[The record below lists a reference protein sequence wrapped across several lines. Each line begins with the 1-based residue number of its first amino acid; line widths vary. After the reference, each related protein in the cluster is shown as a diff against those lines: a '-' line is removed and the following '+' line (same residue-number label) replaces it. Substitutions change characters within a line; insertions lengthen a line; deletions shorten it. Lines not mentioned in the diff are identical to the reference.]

1 MESVIK
7 IPQYYEYELARAAHK
22 LVSELFKL
30 KPGETFV
37 VTADTESDPRVVE
50 ATAAAAFAV
59 GAKPLVVWNASP
71 LGVAKAADPMLPGEA
86 LTGVLSAADA
96 WCEYNNKWIFYS
108 TTYEKVMKA
117 NKKLRH
123 TCYVGM
129 NVDMM
134 VRVIGR
140 VDVPT
145 LAKYQEKLTSM
156 TKAAKHCRMTT
167 PAGGDVE
174 FDMNPTVPMLFEVGY
189 ADTPGSHMLS
199 GQIGWSPVFESI
211 NGAIAFDGSINPPIG
226 LVKEPVILHVRK
238 GKVEKIEGGED
249 ARVFES
255 WLKSF
260 NHPRMLRIAHVC
272 YGCNPGAKLTGDV
285 VEDERVWGVTEW
297 GVGYVG
303 SILTGGEPI
312 DAPSHSDG
320 ICLNTSVWLDGK
332 QIWDE
337 GKAVDPELA
346 ELAKKL
352 GKA

>member
-1 MESVIK
+1 MELVIEM
-7 IPQYYEYELARAAHK
+7 PRYYEYELAKATYK
-22 LVSELFKL
+22 LVSKCFKL

-59 GAKPLVVWNASP
+59 GAKPLVIWNASP
-71 LGVAKAADPMLPGEA
+71 LGVGKGADPMLPGEA
-86 LTGVLSAADA
+86 LTAVLSKADA
-96 WCEYNNKWIFYS
+96 WCEFNNKWIFYS
-108 TTYEKVMKA
+108 TAYENAMKA

-123 TCYVGM
+123 TPFVGM

-140 VDVPT
+140 VDMPT
-145 LAKYQEKLTSM
+145 LAKYQNRLFSL
-156 TKAAKHCRMTT
+156 TKAAKHIRMTT
-167 PAGGDVE
+167 PGGGDVE
-174 FDMNPTVPMLFEVGY
+174 FDNDPNRPMLNEVGY
-189 ADTPGSHMLS
+189 ADTPGSHMLG

-211 NGAIAFDGSINPPIG
+211 NGVIAFDGSINPPLG
-226 LVKEPVILHVRK
+226 LVKEPVKLHVKK
-238 GKVEKIEGGED
+238 GKIEKIEGAQD
-249 ARVFES
+249 ARAYES

-260 NHPRMLRIAHVC
+260 NHPNMLRLAHVC
-272 YGCNPGAKLTGDV
+272 YGCNTGAKLTGNH
-285 VEDERVWGVTEW
+285 VEDERVWGSTEW
-297 GVGYVG
+297 GIGYIG
-303 SILTGGEPI
+303 TILTGGEPI
-312 DAPSHSDG
+312 DAPSHTDG